1 MHIDQNSSSALV
13 KVRGQVPLLRGSGQ
27 ALWQRGTDRTVEVG
41 CGVLLLECGQLHA
54 GLAGQPPPP
63 PPHIGGGKHG
73 WKPWGGCA
81 RAPVVH

>member
-1 MHIDQNSSSALV
+1 MHIDQNSSYALV
-13 KVRGQVPLLRGSGQ
+13 KVRGRVPLLRGSGQ

-63 PPHIGGGKHG
+63 LLPTLEEGSMAGNHGEAVHVPP
-73 WKPWGGCA
+73 
-81 RAPVVH
+81 